1 MHTTKRGG
9 IIKTSVHGAIRKNNV
24 IAGNIVPTGLAGNS
38 GAKIETN
45 PNIGVVRAR
54 DRDRLKLGRVLD
66 LVDER
71 TIAESLLGHVLS
83 GRIVGH
89 IPGDSSGDRSANC
102 FPNARAADHKMTTTA
117 AGPGGIAIVAAGNSP
132 MKDIVR
138 QNK

>member
-1 MHTTKRGG
+1 
-9 IIKTSVHGAIRKNNV
+9 
-24 IAGNIVPTGLAGNS
+24 GLAGNS

-54 DRDRLKLGRVLD
+54 DRDRLKLGQVLD
-66 LVDER
+66 LIDKR

-89 IPGDSSGDRSANC
+89 ISGDSSSDRSGNC
-102 FPNARAADHKMTTTA
+102 FTNAMAADHEMTTTA
-117 AGPGGIAIVAAGNSP
+117 ARPGGIAIIAAWNSA
-132 MKDIVR
+132 MKNIVR